1 MTIFDL
7 LKAFLPL
14 ILLVGLLYALLRY
27 VKRKGFSINS
37 KSTGPLKINV
47 LNTKMIMPK
56 KYISVVKVNDR
67 LLVLGVSENSIN
79 LLKEFEDDITT
90 DEEQNQMVP
99 GKNNFFEL
107 FKKNLGIR

>member
-1 MTIFDL
+1 MTLFDL

-14 ILLVGLLYALLRY
+14 ILLVGLLYVLLRY
-27 VKRKGFSINS
+27 VKQKGFSINS
-37 KSTGPLKINV
+37 KSAGPLKINV

-56 KYISVVKVNDR
+56 KFISVVKVNDQ

-79 LLKEFEDDITT
+79 LLKEFDAGSIQA
-90 DEEQNQMVP
+90 DEENQVAA